1 MARKSCCREDTPLT
15 LRQGQLVTVKQ
26 EGERKPV
33 IKRER
38 PLSATRASYRPT
50 KVSRSTDGKMI
61 YHLDSDDDDDGK
73 PDTSTGNAVIKDMA
87 VVDMAVVDMAVVD
100 VVDLLD

>member
-1 MARKSCCREDTPLT
+1 
-15 LRQGQLVTVKQ
+15 VTVKQ
-26 EGERKPV
+26 EGERKPI

-38 PLSATRASYRPT
+38 PLSATPASYRPT
-50 KVSRSTDGKMI
+50 KVSRSADGKLI
-61 YHLDSDDDDDGK
+61 YHLDSDDDDDDGK

-87 VVDMAVVDMAVVD
+87 GVD